1 MLYFLVFFYFCFV
14 FCFLSHNNDN
24 KHNNNT
30 TTTTTTTTNNNN
42 NNKDNNNILE
52 QKVYNSVTRSARG
65 SQAECNFALVMNL
78 FFYRFG
84 IRSCLAT
91 SH

>member
-30 TTTTTTTTNNNN
+30 TTTTTTTTNNN

-84 IRSCLAT
+84 ICSCLAT